1 VPSIADLARR
11 LRAWA
16 SLRRIELKYTAIAAV
31 LLGGIGALSQLGVFG
46 DLDENLV
53 DSLDATKGL
62 GAIGMFL
69 VAFVSNCMVLVQIPY
84 TLPLLA
90 AAISGASL
98 TDMVVL
104 GVAAG
109 VGAGFGEIVKYH
121 IAHRVLGR
129 KKDLHRSRL
138 FQWVLRQ
145 AEEKPKHVKWIVFV
159 WAGSVLPDDTV
170 VIPLA
175 MVKYGVR
182 RIAIP
187 LFAGKVLHN
196 VVFSLIFYGFSET
209 AESLVDGGVH
219 VDVAF
224 AIIAMFLLIVLYQV
238 EKALHEGG
246 AVVEPDAT
254 VPTEP
259 ATDGATT
266 D

>member
-1 VPSIADLARR
+1 MPSIADLARR

-16 SLRRIELKYTAIAAV
+16 RLRRIELKYTAIAAV
-31 LLGGIGALSQLGVFG
+31 ILGGIGALSQLGAFG
-46 DLDENLV
+46 DLDQNLV
-53 DSLDATKGL
+53 DSFDASKGL
-62 GAIGMFL
+62 GVVGMFL

-121 IAHRVLGR
+121 IADRVLRR
-129 KKDLHRSRL
+129 KKDLHRSGL

-145 AEEKPKHVKWIVFV
+145 AAEKPKHVKWIVFV

-196 VVFSLIFYGFSET
+196 VVFSLIFYAFSET
-209 AESLVDGGVH
+209 AASLVEGGVH

-224 AIIAMFLLIVLYQV
+224 GIIAMFLLIVLYQV
-238 EKALHEGG
+238 EKALHEQGEDPAPD
-246 AVVEPDAT
+246 AVVTEPEPDD
-254 VPTEP
+254 V
-259 ATDGATT
+259 TT